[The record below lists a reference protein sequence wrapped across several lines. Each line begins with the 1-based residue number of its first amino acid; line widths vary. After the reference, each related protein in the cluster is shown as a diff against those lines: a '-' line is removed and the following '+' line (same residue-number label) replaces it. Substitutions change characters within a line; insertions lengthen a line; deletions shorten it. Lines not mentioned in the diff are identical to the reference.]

1 MCSALC
7 LGQVGTLLTCLWSL
21 VGPDPYMLSIK
32 SGYWLSFFHL
42 PSLPEQ
48 EECKRE
54 RGDGE
59 QFSNSTTVG
68 AEAVF
73 WLPCEATTK

>member
-1 MCSALC
+1 
-7 LGQVGTLLTCLWSL
+7 
-21 VGPDPYMLSIK
+21 MLSIK
-32 SGYWLSFFHL
+32 SGYWLSLFHL
-42 PSLPEQ
+42 PPLPEQ

-59 QFSNSTTVG
+59 QFSNSTTVD